1 MFSMIA
7 ACTYSV
13 FAANGVAGDVDNNG
27 VLTAS
32 DAAVVLQKVLNNS
45 FEMPIENIAENF
57 MDCADVDSDG
67 ILTSAD
73 SAHILQKVL
82 DSGYRM
88 PIETTES
95 TTELTTE
102 SKTETTENTTELTTE
117 SKTEI
122 TTEDTNDILIVYFSH
137 TGTTR
142 NAAELVYSSVG
153 GDMVEITPVNQY
165 PVVYSELLSQAQSE
179 ISSDARPA
187 INVDIDDI
195 SKYNTILVGYPIW
208 WNTVPPVVRTFFDS
222 YDLSGKTIMPFCTSG
237 GSGINGSMTKV
248 RELCPNSNVIQG
260 IEADN
265 RTVINNWLR
274 NNGFIE

>member
-1 MFSMIA
+1 MKKLIVILLLLFSMIA

-13 FAANGVAGDVDNNG
+13 FAANGVAGYVDNNG

-45 FEMPIENIAENF
+45 FEMPIENVDGNF
-57 MDCADVDSDG
+57 MDCADVDGDV

-102 SKTETTENTTELTTE
+102 SKTET
-117 SKTEI
+117 

-165 PVVYSELLSQAQSE
+165 PGVYSELLNQAQSE

-222 YDLSGKTIMPFCTSG
+222 YDLSRKTIMPFCTSG

-265 RTVINNWLR
+265 QTVINNWLR
-274 NNGFIE
+274 NNGLIE